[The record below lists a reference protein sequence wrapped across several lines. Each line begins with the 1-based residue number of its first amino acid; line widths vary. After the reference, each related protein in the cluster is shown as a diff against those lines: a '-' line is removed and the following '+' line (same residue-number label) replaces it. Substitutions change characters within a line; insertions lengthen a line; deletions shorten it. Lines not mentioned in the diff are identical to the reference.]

1 VAGGLS
7 DPAIAQRRP
16 SPWSF
21 IGGRLPM
28 SVVRRIC
35 LFIAAVGLVAAIAAP
50 TASAHDRRGAS
61 EQDRRGPV
69 VTQLASFGDGSFTTG
84 STIGPD
90 GALYV
95 TDGSSGKVLRIDRRS
110 GRITTYAEG
119 LPIKAFATDIGGPVD
134 VVFVGRTAYVL
145 VTLVSGVVSGETG
158 DEPFGD
164 PDDINGIYRIERD
177 GSFTVIADIGSW
189 SADNPPETDIFI
201 DTGVQY
207 AMERYHGGFLV
218 TDGHHNRVLRVGR
231 NGSIN
236 EIATFGNV
244 VPTGLEV
251 TKHRVFIT
259 QLGPIPHEP
268 EDGKVL
274 ALRRRSEPIEIASG
288 ASMLIDVE
296 RGPHGKLYAVSQGQW
311 NGVGEG
317 SPAFPDTGRLLIVK
331 RDGSLKP
338 VVDRRGQ
345 ELVLDRPTS
354 IEFVGHT
361 AYVVSVDGKVYKIA
375 NL

>member
-1 VAGGLS
+1 
-7 DPAIAQRRP
+7 
-16 SPWSF
+16 
-21 IGGRLPM
+21 
-28 SVVRRIC
+28 
-35 LFIAAVGLVAAIAAP
+35 
-50 TASAHDRRGAS
+50 
-61 EQDRRGPV
+61 
-69 VTQLASFGDGSFTTG
+69 VTQLANFGDPNSFTTG

-90 GALYV
+90 RALYV
-95 TDGSSGKVLRIDRRS
+95 TDGSAGKVLRIDRRS
-110 GRITTYAEG
+110 GGITTYAEG
-119 LPIKAFATDIGGPVD
+119 LPTKAFPTDIGGPVD

-145 VTLVSGVVSGETG
+145 VTLVSGVVDG
-158 DEPFGD
+158 DPDQPFGD

-189 SADNPPETDIFI
+189 SADNPPDTDIFI

-207 AMERYHGGFLV
+207 AMERYRGGFLV

-251 TKHRVFIT
+251 TKGRVFIT
-259 QLGPIPHEP
+259 QMGPIPHEP

-274 ALRRRSEPIEIASG
+274 LLRRGSDPIEIASG

-354 IEFVGHT
+354 IEFVGDT
-361 AYVVSVDGKVYKIA
+361 AYVVSVDGTVYRIA